1 MAAIGHIEPTPSLA
15 RAWMLARYDC
25 GALPAAVADLLKQ
38 IECDI
43 AWQQHR
49 SEFPTAW
56 EVSRQTK

>member
-25 GALPAAVADLLKQ
+25 GALPAGVSILIKQ

-43 AWQQHR
+43 SWQQHR
-49 SEFPTAW
+49 RLFPTNRA
-56 EVSRQTK
+56 TTA